1 MIAKADGGGRIPE
14 KSIVLLSG
22 TVDAIVLW
30 LSRLSKLTDSA
41 CRKRGSVAAYPAEP
55 WRVRM
60 WRKFLIIEAITAFRD
75 ADKHDCDRLD
85 RRQDAR
91 EAPEADR

>member
-41 CRKRGSVAAYPAEP
+41 CRK
-55 WRVRM
+55 
-60 WRKFLIIEAITAFRD
+60 T
-75 ADKHDCDRLD
+75 RL
-85 RRQDAR
+85 RRSLSCRALAR
-91 EAPEADR
+91 EDVEEISDNRSYYGIPRCRQT